1 MKCRVYMRIAD
12 NSGGGRSDRPFKV
25 SARVTPSDEP
35 LYAERSTRFDR
46 VALPTAKFALDLDV
60 PDAVFRYAEQVL
72 AEIEVPEDVAQ
83 AAVEIS
89 VDHG

>member
-12 NSGGGRSDRPFKV
+12 NSESPRADFPFKV
-25 SARVTPSDEP
+25 NARVSPTDEP
-35 LYAERSTRFDR
+35 LYSRPPGQRGSRP
-46 VALPTAKFALDLDV
+46 LPTAKFALDLDV

-83 AAVEIS
+83 AAVEIA
-89 VDHG
+89 VDRG